1 MFLQYDP
8 LKKEYKSVTG
18 AVRISLPF
26 IVRVKSDADN
36 VELMLKKEGENEAV
50 VAYPMTR
57 QDRYFTVA
65 LTITTTGLYRYYFAA
80 DNENFYAADALTAA
94 RTGEKWTLIAY
105 DDVYDSPNWLYGG
118 IIYQIF
124 PDRFNIG
131 GERKKTKSDMIYR
144 DDWGGTPVYK
154 PNENGIVENRDMFG
168 GNFEGIAF
176 QSLVWTF

>member
-26 IVRVKSDADN
+26 IVRVKSDAGN
-36 VELMLKKEGENEAV
+36 IELMLKKEGENEAV

-131 GERKKTKSDMIYR
+131 GERKKTKSDIGAER
-144 DDWGGTPVYK
+144 PFTNPTK
-154 PNENGIVENRDMFG
+154 T
-168 GNFEGIAF
+168 A
-176 QSLVWTF
+176 